1 MREIDK
7 TRMLEPFAPSFASW
21 NVLADRYSRRQ
32 NVEDKKEK
40 YANVCDIVFGILDE
54 KSVVGSC
61 VFLQE
66 VEPLLHAALVERKNE
81 TVPRRHHVYCVPH
94 GDSVW
99 PVDECPWSL
108 TSPKGWSGTSTD
120 NVGNAIILN
129 IGYSDHPLIIE
140 ERYSLDE
147 QYSSSGEPEGN
158 IAAVIR
164 WGERMYI
171 SAHLCTLWSPWC
183 HHRQIQRLRQFLDSN
198 RPVVIGADLNSPCV
212 FARTGRPRTWPLW
225 PCPMLAID
233 SIISNSIVDLSAVK
247 EWTETKNGRFS
258 DHIGVRCYEYKGL
271 YRASDYAAKKWEILL
286 CR

>member
-1 MREIDK
+1 MREIGE